1 MQETPG
7 SGIDSTDK
15 CSAIIDVSILSTSD
29 EHQKQK
35 PTRSVKTSSKRAG
48 SGTNVSS
55 ARRDPLPRFLAN
67 ELNQLSFQIG
77 ENVYRADDTAHTQE
91 WSQFVS
97 EHANIP
103 PGIDWSDL
111 EERTHF
117 LNMLYAHCTARGISF
132 PLAVQ
137 DEEKF
142 NEKLNE
148 S

>member
-7 SGIDSTDK
+7 SGTDSTDK

-29 EHQKQK
+29 EHQK
-35 PTRSVKTSSKRAG
+35 RKTTGSAKTGSKRAG

-55 ARRDPLPRFLAN
+55 ARRDPLPHFLVT
-67 ELNQLSFQIG
+67 ELSRLSFQIG
-77 ENVYRADDTAHTQE
+77 ESVYQADDTTHTDE
-91 WSQFVS
+91 WVQFIS

-111 EERTHF
+111 EDRVHF
-117 LNMLYAHCTARGISF
+117 LNMLYSHCAAKGSPF
-132 PLAVQ
+132 PLTVQ

-142 NEKLNE
+142 NEKI
-148 S
+148 